1 MTLPLPRGVLTFVA
15 EENPVIRRTR
25 NVAASFALA
34 AFTACCLA
42 VAASAQVGG
51 RPTPVRFEK
60 GRTTAVLQGTADKAN
75 GFTYILAAKAGQTM
89 TVHVTSSAG
98 VAIFSVTAPSGA
110 VEGALEVKD
119 WTGQLPDTG
128 NYLIAVWNKRKRG
141 RAIPY
146 TLEITIR

>member
-1 MTLPLPRGVLTFVA
+1 M
-15 EENPVIRRTR
+15 RRTR
-25 NVAASFALA
+25 KLAASFALVA
-34 AFTACCLA
+34 VAVCCLA
-42 VAASAQVGG
+42 ARASAQVGG
-51 RPTPVRFEK
+51 QPTVVKFEK
-60 GRTTAVLQGTADKAN
+60 GRTTAVLKGKADNAH

-89 TVHVTSSAG
+89 TVHVTSTAG
-98 VAIFSVTAPSGA
+98 EAIFSLTAPSGA

-128 NYLIAVWNKRKRG
+128 SYLVAVWNKRKRG